1 MAYKM
6 KNSLSGL
13 CNSPLQNKK
22 KDSTKSSLEE
32 TNKAIDNKKKG
43 YKQYKNKEFKLNDP
57 D

>member
-22 KDSTKSSLEE
+22 RKGSKQ
-32 TNKAIDNKKKG
+32 NKNKK
-43 YKQYKNKEFKLNDP
+43 FKLNDP